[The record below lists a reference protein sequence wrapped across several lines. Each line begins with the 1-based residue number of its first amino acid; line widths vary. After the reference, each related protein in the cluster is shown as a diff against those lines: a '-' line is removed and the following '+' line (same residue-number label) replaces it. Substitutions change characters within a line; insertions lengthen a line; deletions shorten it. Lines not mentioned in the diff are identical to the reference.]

1 MGGIEEK
8 TKSKR
13 NMITIILVGGLVLVS
28 ILLASTMLY
37 VDKLQKQINLLDKE
51 QHTQN
56 KEIAVLMRNHLRHQ
70 EMLLQHIEILK
81 YLVEQD
87 PKLNSGKMYFTGP
100 MGEA

>member
-1 MGGIEEK
+1 MIE
-8 TKSKR
+8 
-13 NMITIILVGGLVLVS
+13 ILFTIVSVLAIFLISAVVH
-28 ILLASTMLY
+28 IN
-37 VDKLQKQINLLDKE
+37 KLQQQVNLLDKE

-56 KEIAVLMRNHLRHQ
+56 NEIAVLMRNHLRHQ

-87 PKLNSGKMYFTGP
+87 PSLNSNKMYFSGP

>member
-1 MGGIEEK
+1 M
-8 TKSKR
+8 TT
-13 NMITIILVGGLVLVS
+13 ITLTLFLVLGIVS
-28 ILLASTMLY
+28 LFLISAIFHIH
-37 VDKLQKQINLLDKE
+37 KLQQQVNLLDKE

-56 KEIAVLMRNHLRHQ
+56 NEIAVLMRNHLKHQ